1 MFEALVY
8 CYVMLNF
15 KHGGH
20 LLVAAALVRALDAR
34 CRALF
39 AAGARLWRGTRP
51 APRLIRQCHHE
62 AWMASLT
69 RLESYVA
76 SMA

>member
-8 CYVMLNF
+8 CYVMLNV

-20 LLVAAALVRALDAR
+20 ALVAAALLQALNAR
-34 CRALF
+34 CRALV
-39 AAGARLWRGTRP
+39 AAGARLWRRTQP
-51 APRLIRQCHHE
+51 APQPSRHDHQE
-62 AWMASLT
+62 VWMASLT
-69 RLESYVA
+69 RLETYVA